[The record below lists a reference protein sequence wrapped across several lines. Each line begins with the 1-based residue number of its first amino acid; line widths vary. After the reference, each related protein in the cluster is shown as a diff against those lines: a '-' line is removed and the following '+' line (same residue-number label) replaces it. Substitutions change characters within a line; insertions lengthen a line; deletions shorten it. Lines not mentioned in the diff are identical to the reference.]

1 MAQGLQIWDASANLI
16 LDTSTRNG
24 IVLGNIEIGASPYSG
39 NISIPEGST
48 ATIWWLCMP
57 YNEAYADTP
66 YIYTTST
73 TNLYWQA
80 TQLCRLIYG
89 VF

>member
-1 MAQGLQIWDASANLI
+1 MANGLQIWDGSANLV
-16 LDTSTRNG
+16 LDTTTRNG

-39 NISIPEGST
+39 DINVPEGAT
-48 ATIWWLCMP
+48 ASIWFLTVP
-57 YNEAYADTP
+57 YNEAYSDFP
-66 YIYTTST
+66 YVYISTST
-73 TNLYWQA
+73 NIHWQA

>member
-1 MAQGLQIWDASANLI
+1 MAQGLQIWDTSGNLI
-16 LDTSTRNG
+16 LDTTTRNG

-39 NISIPEGST
+39 DISVPEGST
-48 ATIWWLCMP
+48 ATIWFLTMP
-57 YNEAYADTP
+57 YNEDFSSTP
-66 YIYTTST
+66 YIYTSST
-73 TNLYWQA
+73 TNIHWEA

>member
-1 MAQGLQIWDASANLI
+1 MANGLQTFDSAAALTM
-16 LDTSTRNG
+16 DTNTRNG

-39 NISIPEGST
+39 DISVPEGST
-48 ATIWWLCMP
+48 ATIWFLTMP
-57 YNEAYADTP
+57 YNEDYTGTP
-66 YIYTTST
+66 YIYTST
-73 TNLYWQA
+73 TTNIHWQA